1 MPEKA
6 VGAQPNRDRASHD
19 GSIVVFIFA
28 LTFAALTTL
37 AAMALDTMI
46 KLADAF
52 LNVLSADVGWRVLI
66 AAVTGQLGYFALR

>member
-1 MPEKA
+1 
-6 VGAQPNRDRASHD
+6 
-19 GSIVVFIFA
+19 VFIFA